1 MKKDCFVGFDTSNY
15 TTSCAI
21 CTAEGEIVAN
31 IRFPLP
37 VKDGAVGLRQ
47 SDAVFAHVKNM
58 PEVMKGLGE
67 LKDDLAA
74 VGVSYAPRDAE
85 GSYMPCFLSGVACA
99 SSVSRMTGTAYLEF
113 SHQAGHIAAAV
124 CTAGREELLNGRF
137 LAFHVSGGSTDLLL
151 VDSLNIER
159 VGGTLDLNA
168 GQAIDRVGVMLGLDF
183 PCGRELERISD
194 PMDTVRPMSS
204 VKGTECNLS
213 GLENRAADM
222 LKRGAP
228 PSEIAAFTLASVLDT
243 LDKMCEN
250 AVSRYG
256 NLPTV
261 FAGGVTANTYIKQAL
276 SKKYNAL
283 FTHPDYSRDN
293 AVGIAYLT
301 RKKML
306 GI

>member
-1 MKKDCFVGFDTSNY
+1 MLYLGIDTSNY
-15 TTSCAI
+15 TTSASLVD
-21 CTAEGEIVAN
+21 ENGVIVADS
-31 IRFPLP
+31 RLP
-37 VKDGAVGLRQ
+37 VKVGKNERGIRQ
-47 SDAVFAHVKNM
+47 SDAVFAHIKNM

-74 VGVSYAPRDAE
+74 VGVSYAPRDAK

-99 SSVSRMTGTAYLEF
+99 ASVSQVSGAEYLEF

-124 CTAGREELLNGRF
+124 CTAGKEELLNGRF
-137 LAFHVSGGSTDLLL
+137 LAFHVSGGTTDLLL

-183 PCGRELERISD
+183 PCGRELEMISD

-222 LKRGAP
+222 LKKGDP
-228 PSEIAAFTLASVLDT
+228 PSKIAAFTLASVLDT

-250 AVSRYG
+250 AIEKYG
-256 NLPTV
+256 MLPTV

-276 SKKYNAL
+276 SKKYDAL